1 MFFQGAN
8 VPTTCVR
15 RTFFDF
21 GNGADS
27 WNATCISRKEWWLLQ
42 CDMDPANDYGAEGL
56 NQAGRIP
63 RNRRTYNKWVANQT
77 LEDYALRFTA
87 YKVRRFSNWR
97 IANTAIGAISFL
109 ALEAI
114 GGSITLN
121 YGFAN
126 AAAAIAVCCAIILLM
141 GIPIA
146 YYAVK
151 YGVDIDLLTRGAGFG
166 YIGSTVTSL
175 IYATFTFIFFAIE
188 AAIIA
193 TALELCTGL
202 PLPVGYIVSAVV
214 IIPLVTHGVTFIS
227 RFQAW
232 TQPFWIVLQLAPFIF
247 IAALSHESVRQ
258 WTGYSGLWGR
268 PGGGTDLVHFGAA
281 SAVIFSLVVQI
292 GEQVDFLRFLPR
304 RSHSN
309 RIRWWA
315 ALLFAGPGWMV
326 IGGLKILAGSFLAFY
341 AFQRGVP
348 FQDASD
354 PTQMYLSV
362 FREMLGSPELALGIA
377 GIFVVICQLKIN
389 VTNSY
394 AGSIA
399 WSNFFSRLTHSHP
412 GRVVWLVFNV
422 MLGLLLMEFGV
433 YKALE
438 QTLGLYS
445 ILAVSWMGAIVAD
458 LVINKPLGL
467 SPRSIEFKRAHLYD
481 INPVGFGAMCLSAL
495 AGFIAYFGFLGPAL
509 AAVYIYVALVSAF
522 LLALLL
528 AIVTQGRYYI
538 ARQSASDWK
547 SGQAIQ
553 CCICEH
559 HFDSEDMARCPIYS
573 GPICSLCCS
582 LDARCVD
589 SCKPDARLME
599 QLRDF
604 TAAFLPQKFASFL
617 ESRLARYLTVLT
629 LVTAL
634 IGLVFWLIYFQS
646 TLDRS
651 LPAAQIAAVLWKLFI
666 IVLIISGIIVWLF
679 VLAQESRRF
688 AEDEARKHTR
698 LLMDEIQAHDETDR
712 QLQKAKEAAE
722 SANVAKSKYVVG
734 LSHELRTPLSAIL
747 GYAQLLER
755 QKGLPVYIHNAA
767 RTIKRSGEHLAD
779 MIEGLLDISKIEAGR
794 LEIFRHK
801 IALRPFLDQIVDMF
815 SLQAQAKG
823 IDFEFRA
830 SSLMPDYVFTDEK
843 RLRQVLINLLSNA
856 IKFTDRGKVSLAVA
870 YRGQVATF
878 EIEDTGIG
886 IREVDIERV
895 FLPFERA
902 EQPAHVIRPPGTG
915 LGLTITKLL
924 VEIMGGELLIRSTAG
939 VGTHISVRL
948 LLSSAAGTEDT
959 TALVSSISGYEGTR
973 RTVLVADDDASQR
986 ALLEDV
992 LKPLGFTVVMAADGA
1007 ACLSALSLYRPD
1019 ILVLDI
1025 AMPGMSGWDVARQ
1038 VRKRIGRDL
1047 PIVMLSADAG
1057 DERTRPDYAD
1067 LYDAYLIKPFSFE
1080 ELFDQFATHIP
1091 LTWIHAVEGA
1101 PETSL
1106 QPNFAAQELPEPAKL
1121 KQLRTLGETGFVR
1134 SIEAMLNDIERSS
1147 PATARFCAHMRLLV
1161 TNHRLRDFLAVI
1173 EEVKNA

>member
-1 MFFQGAN
+1 MNTAQ
-8 VPTTCVR
+8 
-15 RTFFDF
+15 
-21 GNGADS
+21 
-27 WNATCISRKEWWLLQ
+27 
-42 CDMDPANDYGAEGL
+42 
-56 NQAGRIP
+56 RIP
-63 RNRRTYNKWVANQT
+63 RNRRSYNKWVANQT

-114 GGSITLN
+114 GGAITLN
-121 YGFAN
+121 YGFSN
-126 AAAAIAVCCAIILLM
+126 AVAAIAVSCTIIMLM
-141 GIPIA
+141 GVPIA

-202 PLPVGYIVSAVV
+202 PLPIGYIIGALV

-232 TQPFWIVLQLAPFIF
+232 SQPFWVVLQLAPFVF
-247 IAALSHESVRQ
+247 IAAQSHPSVRQ
-258 WTGYSGLWGR
+258 WTGYSGLWGHADGR
-268 PGGGTDLVHFGAA
+268 VDLVHFGAA
-281 SAVIFSLVVQI
+281 SAVIFSLVAQI

-304 RSHSN
+304 RDHAN
-309 RIRWWA
+309 RLRWWA
-315 ALLFAGPGWMV
+315 ALLAAGPGWMV

-341 AFQRGVP
+341 AFQHGVD
-348 FQDASD
+348 FKDASD

-362 FREMLGSPELALGIA
+362 FSEMLGSPELALGVA

-467 SPRSIEFKRAHLYD
+467 SPRKIEFKRAHLYD
-481 INPVGFGAMCLSAL
+481 VNPVGFGAMTISAL
-495 AGFIAYFGFLGPAL
+495 AGLIAYFGAFGPTL
-509 AAVYIYVALVSAF
+509 AAVYIYVALLSAF
-522 LLALLL
+522 VLAPVL
-528 AIVTQGRYYI
+528 AVATRGRYYI
-538 ARQSASDWK
+538 ARQSSANWK
-547 SGQAIQ
+547 SGQLIE

-559 HFDSEDMARCPIYS
+559 HFDSEDMASCPIYS

-589 SCKPDARLME
+589 SCKTDARFMQ
-599 QLRDF
+599 QLRGF
-604 TAAFLPQKFASFL
+604 AIAFLPGRLQAFL
-617 ESRLARYLTVLT
+617 ESRLARYLAVLT
-629 LVTAL
+629 VVTAL

-646 TLDRS
+646 SLDRT
-651 LPAAQIAAVLWKLFI
+651 LPPAQTAAVLWKLFI
-666 IVLIISGIIVWLF
+666 IIFIIAGIIVWLF
-679 VLAQESRRF
+679 VLAQESRTF

-698 LLMDEIQAHDETDR
+698 LLMDEIEAHEETDR

-722 SANVAKSKYVVG
+722 QANVAKSKYVVG

-801 IALRPFLDQIVDMF
+801 IALRPFLDQIVDMLT
-815 SLQAQAKG
+815 LQAQAKG
-823 IDFEFRA
+823 VDFEFRA
-830 SSLMPDYVFTDEK
+830 SSSMPDYVVTDEK

-856 IKFTDRGKVSLAVA
+856 IKFTNHGKVSLTVT

-878 EIEDTGIG
+878 EIEDTGVG
-886 IREVDIERV
+886 IHETDIERI

-902 EQPAHVIRPPGTG
+902 EQPGNVARSPGTG

-924 VEIMGGELLIRSTAG
+924 VEIMGGELLMRSTP
-939 VGTHISVRL
+939 GTGTYVKVRL
-948 LLSSAAGTEDT
+948 HLSAATGIED
-959 TALVSSISGYEGTR
+959 VSAAISRISGYEGVR
-973 RTVLVADDDASQR
+973 RTVLVADDDGNQR

-992 LKPLGFTVVMAADGA
+992 LRPLGFTVITAADGK

-1019 ILVLDI
+1019 ILILDV
-1025 AMPGMSGWDVARQ
+1025 AMPGMSGWEVARQ
-1038 VRKRIGRDL
+1038 ARKRTGREM
-1047 PIVMLSADAG
+1047 PIIMLSADIG
-1057 DERTRPDYAD
+1057 NERTNPEYAG
-1067 LYDAYLIKPFSFE
+1067 LCDAYLTKPFGFD
-1080 ELFDQFATHIP
+1080 ELFDWFGTLLP
-1091 LTWIHAVEGA
+1091 LTWVHADEGTVEAEPQPDFA
-1101 PETSL
+1101 PG
-1106 QPNFAAQELPEPAKL
+1106 ELPEPHKL
-1121 KQLRTLGETGFVR
+1121 KQLRTLGQTGFIR
-1134 SIEAMLNDIERSS
+1134 SIEATLNDIETSA
-1147 PATARFCAHMRLLV
+1147 PATARFCHHMRHLAA
-1161 TNHRLRDFLAVI
+1161 NYRLREFLAVI

>member
-1 MFFQGAN
+1 
-8 VPTTCVR
+8 
-15 RTFFDF
+15 
-21 GNGADS
+21 
-27 WNATCISRKEWWLLQ
+27 
-42 CDMDPANDYGAEGL
+42 L
-56 NQAGRIP
+56 NTAQRIP

-114 GGSITLN
+114 GGAITLN

-126 AAAAIAVCCAIILLM
+126 AVAAIAVSCTIIMLM
-141 GIPIA
+141 GVPIA

-202 PLPVGYIVSAVV
+202 PLPIGYIIGALV

-232 TQPFWIVLQLAPFIF
+232 SQPFWVVLQLAPFVF
-247 IAALSHESVRQ
+247 IAAQSHPSVRQ
-258 WTGYSGLWGR
+258 WTGYSGLWGHADGR
-268 PGGGTDLVHFGAA
+268 VDLVHFGAA
-281 SAVIFSLVVQI
+281 SAVIFSLVAQI

-304 RSHSN
+304 RDHAN
-309 RIRWWA
+309 RLRWWA
-315 ALLFAGPGWMV
+315 ALLAAGPGWMV

-341 AFQRGVP
+341 AFQHGVD
-348 FQDASD
+348 FKDASD

-362 FREMLGSPELALGIA
+362 FSEMLGSPELALGVA

-467 SPRSIEFKRAHLYD
+467 SPRKIEFKRAHLYD
-481 INPVGFGAMCLSAL
+481 VNPVGFGAMTISAL
-495 AGFIAYFGFLGPAL
+495 AGLIAYFGAFGPTL
-509 AAVYIYVALVSAF
+509 AAVYIYVALLSAF
-522 LLALLL
+522 VLAPVL
-528 AIVTQGRYYI
+528 AVATRGRYYI
-538 ARQSASDWK
+538 ARQSSANWK
-547 SGQAIQ
+547 SGQLIE

-559 HFDSEDMARCPIYS
+559 HFDSEDMASCPIYS

-589 SCKPDARLME
+589 SCKTDARFMQ
-599 QLRDF
+599 QLRSF
-604 TAAFLPQKFASFL
+604 AIAFLPGRLQAFL
-617 ESRLARYLTVLT
+617 ESRLARYLAVLT
-629 LVTAL
+629 VVTAL

-646 TLDRS
+646 SLDRT
-651 LPAAQIAAVLWKLFI
+651 LPPAQTAAVLWKLFI
-666 IVLIISGIIVWLF
+666 IIFIIAGIIVWLF
-679 VLAQESRRF
+679 VLAQESRTF

-698 LLMDEIQAHDETDR
+698 LLMDEIEAHEETDR

-722 SANVAKSKYVVG
+722 QANVAKSKYVVG

-801 IALRPFLDQIVDMF
+801 IALRPFLDQIVDMLT
-815 SLQAQAKG
+815 LQAQAKG
-823 IDFEFRA
+823 VDFEFRA
-830 SSLMPDYVFTDEK
+830 SSSMPDYVVTDEK

-856 IKFTDRGKVSLAVA
+856 IKFTNHGKVCLTVT

-878 EIEDTGIG
+878 EIEDTGVG
-886 IREVDIERV
+886 IHEADIERI

-902 EQPAHVIRPPGTG
+902 EQPGDAARPPGTG

-924 VEIMGGELLIRSTAG
+924 VEIMGGELLMRSTPGAG
-939 VGTHISVRL
+939 TYVKVRL
-948 LLSSAAGTEDT
+948 HLSAATGTED
-959 TALVSSISGYEGTR
+959 VSAAVSRIGGYEGAR
-973 RTVLVADDDASQR
+973 RAVLVADDDGNQR

-992 LKPLGFTVVMAADGA
+992 LRPLGFTVITAADGK

-1019 ILVLDI
+1019 ILILDV
-1025 AMPGMSGWDVARQ
+1025 AMPGMSGWEVARQ
-1038 VRKRIGRDL
+1038 VRKRSGREM
-1047 PIVMLSADAG
+1047 PIIMLSADIG
-1057 DERTRPDYAD
+1057 NERTKPEYAG
-1067 LYDAYLIKPFSFE
+1067 LCDAYLTKPFSFD
-1080 ELFDQFATHIP
+1080 ELFDWFGTLIP
-1091 LTWIHAVEGA
+1091 LTWVHADEGTVEA
-1101 PETSL
+1101 EP
-1106 QPNFAAQELPEPAKL
+1106 QPDFAEGELPEPHKL
-1121 KQLRTLGETGFVR
+1121 KQLHTLGQIGFVR
-1134 SIEAMLNDIERSS
+1134 SIEATLNDIETSA
-1147 PATARFCAHMRLLV
+1147 PATARFCRHMRQLAA
-1161 TNHRLRDFLAVI
+1161 NYRLREFLAVI

>member
-1 MFFQGAN
+1 MNTAQ
-8 VPTTCVR
+8 
-15 RTFFDF
+15 
-21 GNGADS
+21 
-27 WNATCISRKEWWLLQ
+27 
-42 CDMDPANDYGAEGL
+42 
-56 NQAGRIP
+56 RIP

-87 YKVRRFSNWR
+87 YRVRRFSNWR

-126 AAAAIAVCCAIILLM
+126 AASAIALSCGIIVLM

-146 YYAVK
+146 YNAVK

-188 AAIIA
+188 AAIVA
-193 TALELCTGL
+193 TALQLCTGL
-202 PLPVGYIVSAVV
+202 PLPIGYILSALV

-232 TQPFWIVLQLAPFIF
+232 TQPFWVVLQLAPFVF
-247 IAALSHESVRQ
+247 IAAQSHASVRQ
-258 WTGYSGLWGR
+258 WTGYSGLWGSSD
-268 PGGGTDLVHFGAA
+268 GSVDLVHFGAA
-281 SAVIFSLVVQI
+281 SAVIFSLVAQI

-304 RSHSN
+304 RTHAN
-309 RIRWWA
+309 RLRWWA
-315 ALLFAGPGWMV
+315 ALLVAGPGWMV

-341 AFQRGVP
+341 AFQQGVD
-348 FQDASD
+348 FKDASD

-362 FREMLGSPELALGIA
+362 FRDMLGSPEMALGLA
-377 GIFVVICQLKIN
+377 GIFVIICQLKIN

-458 LVINKPLGL
+458 LVINKPLRL
-467 SPRSIEFKRAHLYD
+467 SPRSVEFKRAHLYD
-481 INPVGFGAMCLSAL
+481 INPVGFGAMLISAL
-495 AGFIAYFGFLGPAL
+495 TGLVAYSGFFGPTL
-509 AAVYIYVALVSAF
+509 AAVYIYVALGSAF
-522 LLALLL
+522 LLAPVL
-528 AIVTQGRYYI
+528 AIATRGRYYV
-538 ARQSASDWK
+538 ARQSSADWK
-547 SGQAIQ
+547 SGQAIE

-582 LDARCVD
+582 LDARCAD
-589 SCKPDARLME
+589 ACKTDARFMQ
-599 QLRDF
+599 QLRGF
-604 TAAFLPQKFASFL
+604 TTAFLPPRFAVFL
-617 ESRLARYLTVLT
+617 ESRLARYLAVLT
-629 LVTAL
+629 VVTAL

-646 TLDRS
+646 SLDRAF
-651 LPAAQIAAVLWKLFI
+651 PTAQIATVLWKLFI
-666 IVLIISGIIVWLF
+666 IVFIISGIIVWLF
-679 VLAQESRRF
+679 VLAQESRNF
-688 AEDEARKHTR
+688 AEDEARRHTR

-712 QLQKAKEAAE
+712 QLQKAKEVAE
-722 SANVAKSKYVVG
+722 QANIAKSKYVVG

-801 IALRPFLDQIVDMF
+801 FALRPFLDQIVDMLT
-815 SLQAQAKG
+815 LQAQARG
-823 IDFEFRA
+823 IEFEFHA
-830 SSLMPDYVFTDEK
+830 SSSMPDYVVTDEK

-856 IKFTDRGKVSLAVA
+856 IKFTDFGKVSLTVN

-886 IREVDIERV
+886 IPEADIERV
-895 FLPFERA
+895 FRPFERG
-902 EQPAHVIRPPGTG
+902 EQVGDASRPPGTG

-924 VEIMGGELLIRSTAG
+924 VEIMGGDLVVRST
-939 VGTHISVRL
+939 VGSGTRASVRL
-948 LLSSAAGTEDT
+948 HLSSATGTEDAPPT
-959 TALVSSISGYEGTR
+959 VSRISGYEGAR
-973 RTVLVADDDASQR
+973 RTALVADDDPSQR
-986 ALLEDV
+986 TLLEDI
-992 LKPLGFTVVMAADGA
+992 LRPLGFTVIVAADGR
-1007 ACLSALSLYRPD
+1007 ACLSALSLHRPD
-1019 ILVLDI
+1019 IVILDV

-1038 VRKRIGRDL
+1038 IRRRLGREL
-1047 PIVMLSADAG
+1047 PIIMLSADAG
-1057 DERTRPDYAD
+1057 NERTRPDYAD
-1067 LYDAYLIKPFSFE
+1067 LCNAYLIKPFSFD
-1080 ELFDQFATHIP
+1080 ELFDWFATLIP
-1091 LTWIHAVEGA
+1091 LTWIHAGDTMAEIDMRPSFSA
-1101 PETSL
+1101 E
-1106 QPNFAAQELPEPAKL
+1106 ELPERNKL
-1121 KQLRTLGETGFVR
+1121 KQLRTLGETGFTR
-1134 SIEAMLNDIERSS
+1134 SIDAMLNDIQLSS
-1147 PATARFCAHMRLLV
+1147 PATARFCGHMRLLV
-1161 TNHRLRDFLAVI
+1161 TNYRLRDFLAVI
-1173 EEVKNA
+1173 EEVKNV

>member
-1 MFFQGAN
+1 M
-8 VPTTCVR
+8 
-15 RTFFDF
+15 
-21 GNGADS
+21 S
-27 WNATCISRKEWWLLQ
+27 
-42 CDMDPANDYGAEGL
+42 L
-56 NQAGRIP
+56 NTAQRIP

-114 GGSITLN
+114 GGAITLN

-126 AAAAIAVCCAIILLM
+126 AIAAIAVSCSIIILM

-146 YYAVK
+146 YHSVK

-166 YIGSTVTSL
+166 YIGSTFTSL

-193 TALELCTGL
+193 TALQLCIGL
-202 PLPVGYIVSAVV
+202 PLPIGYIVSALV

-232 TQPFWIVLQLAPFIF
+232 TQPFWVVLQLAPFVF
-247 IAALSHESVRQ
+247 IASQSMPSVRQ
-258 WTGYSGLWGR
+258 WTGYSGLFGH
-268 PGGGTDLVHFGAA
+268 PDGSINLAHFGAA
-281 SAVIFSLVVQI
+281 SAVIFSLVAQI

-304 RSHSN
+304 RTHAN
-309 RIRWWA
+309 RLRWWA
-315 ALLFAGPGWMV
+315 ALLAAGPGWMV
-326 IGGLKILAGSFLAFY
+326 IGGLKITAGSFLAFY
-341 AFQRGVP
+341 AFQQGVD
-348 FQDASD
+348 FKDASD

-362 FREMLGSPELALGIA
+362 FREMLGSPEMALGLA

-481 INPVGFGAMCLSAL
+481 INPVGFGSMAISAL
-495 AGFIAYFGFLGPAL
+495 AGLIAYLGVFGPTL
-509 AAVYIYVALVSAF
+509 AAIYTYVALISAF
-522 LLALLL
+522 VLAPVLAL
-528 AIVTQGRYYI
+528 ATRGQYYI
-538 ARQSASDWK
+538 ARQSPADWK
-547 SGQAIQ
+547 SGQAIE

-589 SCKPDARLME
+589 ACKTDARLM
-599 QLRDF
+599 QQVRGF
-604 TAAFLPQKFASFL
+604 AVTFLPGRFSAFL
-617 ESRLARYLTVLT
+617 ESRLARYIAVLTV
-629 LVTAL
+629 VTAL
-634 IGLVFWLIYFQS
+634 IGLVFWLIHFQS
-646 TLDRS
+646 SLDKTM
-651 LPAAQIAAVLWKLFI
+651 PAAEIATVLWKLFI
-666 IVLIISGIIVWLF
+666 IVFIIAGIIVWLF
-679 VLAQESRRF
+679 VLAQESRNF

-698 LLMDEIQAHDETDR
+698 LLMDEIQAHGETDR
-712 QLQKAKEAAE
+712 QLQRAKEVAE
-722 SANVAKSKYVVG
+722 QANVAKSKYVVG

-801 IALRPFLDQIVDMF
+801 IALRPFLDQIVDMLT
-815 SLQAQAKG
+815 LQAHAKG
-823 IDFEFRA
+823 IEFEFRA
-830 SSLMPDYVFTDEK
+830 SSSMPDYVVTDEK

-856 IKFTDRGKVSLAVA
+856 IKFTDHGKVCLAVT

-886 IREVDIERV
+886 IREADIERV
-895 FLPFERA
+895 FLPFERV
-902 EQPAHVIRPPGTG
+902 EQAGDVIRPPGTG

-924 VEIMGGELLIRSTAG
+924 VEIMGGELVVRSVAG
-939 VGTHISVRL
+939 AGTYVSVRL
-948 LLSSAAGTEDT
+948 HLSSASSSED
-959 TALVSSISGYEGTR
+959 APAVVSRISGYEGAR
-973 RTVLVADDDASQR
+973 RTVLVADDDANQR

-992 LKPLGFTVVMAADGA
+992 LRPLGFTVIVAADGP

-1038 VRKRIGRDL
+1038 VRKRIGRGL

-1057 DERTRPDYAD
+1057 NERTRPEFAD
-1067 LYDAYLIKPFSFE
+1067 LCDAYLIKPFSFD
-1080 ELFDQFATHIP
+1080 ELFDCFATLVP
-1091 LTWIHAVEGA
+1091 LTWMHAGEETVEA
-1101 PETSL
+1101 DL
-1106 QPNFAAQELPEPAKL
+1106 QPNFASAELPEPRKL

-1134 SIEAMLNDIERSS
+1134 SIEAMLNDIEASS
-1147 PATARFCAHMRLLV
+1147 PGTARFCRHMRFLV
-1161 TNHRLRDFLAVI
+1161 ANYRLRDFLAVI
-1173 EEVKNA
+1173 EEVKNV

>member
-1 MFFQGAN
+1 MNTAQ
-8 VPTTCVR
+8 
-15 RTFFDF
+15 
-21 GNGADS
+21 
-27 WNATCISRKEWWLLQ
+27 
-42 CDMDPANDYGAEGL
+42 
-56 NQAGRIP
+56 RIP

-87 YKVRRFSNWR
+87 YKVRRFSAWR

-114 GGSITLN
+114 GGAITLN
-121 YGFAN
+121 YGFSN
-126 AAAAIAVCCAIILLM
+126 AIPAIAVACATIVLM
-141 GIPIA
+141 GVPIA

-193 TALELCTGL
+193 TALQLCTGL
-202 PLPVGYIVSAVV
+202 PLPIGYIVSALV

-232 TQPFWIVLQLAPFIF
+232 TQPFWVVLQLAPFVF
-247 IAALSHESVRQ
+247 IATQSHPSVQQ
-258 WTGYSGLWGR
+258 WTGYSGLWGH
-268 PGGGTDLVHFGAA
+268 PDGEVSLVHFGAA
-281 SAVIFSLVVQI
+281 SAVIFSLVAQI

-304 RSHSN
+304 RSHAN
-309 RIRWWA
+309 RVRWWA
-315 ALLFAGPGWMV
+315 ALLVAGPGWMV

-341 AFQRGVP
+341 AFQHGVD
-348 FQDASD
+348 FKDASD

-362 FREMLGSPELALGIA
+362 FRQMLGSPELALGLT
-377 GIFVVICQLKIN
+377 GIFVIICQLKIN

-438 QTLGLYS
+438 QTLGLYA

-481 INPVGFGAMCLSAL
+481 INPVGFGSMVISAL
-495 AGFIAYFGFLGPAL
+495 AGLIAYFGVFGPTL
-509 AAVYIYVALVSAF
+509 AAVYTYVALLSAF
-522 LLALLL
+522 VLAPIL
-528 AIVTQGRYYI
+528 AFATGGRYYI
-538 ARQSASDWK
+538 ARQSSVDWK
-547 SGQAIQ
+547 SGQAIE

-582 LDARCVD
+582 LDARCAD
-589 SCKPDARLME
+589 SCKTDARFMQ
-599 QLRDF
+599 QLRGF
-604 TAAFLPQKFASFL
+604 AVAFLPGRFSAFL
-617 ESRLARYLTVLT
+617 ESRLARYLAVLT
-629 LVTAL
+629 VVTAL

-646 TLDRS
+646 SLDRT
-651 LPAAQIAAVLWKLFI
+651 LPPDRIATVLWKLFI
-666 IVLIISGIIVWLF
+666 IVFIIAGIIVWLF
-679 VLAQESRRF
+679 VLAQESRNF

-698 LLMDEIQAHDETDR
+698 LLMDEIQAHEETDR
-712 QLQKAKEAAE
+712 QLQKAKEVAE
-722 SANVAKSKYVVG
+722 QANVAKSKYVVG

-801 IALRPFLDQIVDMF
+801 IPLRPFLDQIVDMLT
-815 SLQAQAKG
+815 LQAQAKG

-830 SSLMPDYVFTDEK
+830 TSSMPDYVVTDEK

-856 IKFTDRGKVSLAVA
+856 IKFTDHGKVSLAVT

-886 IREVDIERV
+886 IPEADIERM
-895 FLPFERA
+895 FLPFERG
-902 EQPAHVIRPPGTG
+902 EQAGDANRPPGTG

-924 VEIMGGELLIRSTAG
+924 VEIMGGELVVRSTVG
-939 VGTHISVRL
+939 VGTYVSVRL
-948 LLSSAAGTEDT
+948 HLSAAAGTEDVP
-959 TALVSSISGYEGTR
+959 AVVSRISGYEGPR
-973 RTVLVADDDASQR
+973 RTVLVADDDGNQR

-992 LKPLGFTVVMAADGA
+992 LRPLGFTVITAADGR

-1038 VRKRIGRDL
+1038 ARRRFGREL
-1047 PIVMLSADAG
+1047 AIVMLSADAG
-1057 DERTRPDYAD
+1057 NERTKPEYAG
-1067 LYDAYLIKPFSFE
+1067 LCDAYLIKPFSFD
-1080 ELFDQFATHIP
+1080 ELFDWFAT
-1091 LTWIHAVEGA
+1091 LMSVTWLYASDEAAEVDLA
-1101 PETSL
+1101 PS
-1106 QPNFAAQELPEPAKL
+1106 FAPGELPEPHKL
-1121 KQLRTLGETGFVR
+1121 KQLRTLGQTGFVR
-1134 SIEAMLNDIERSS
+1134 SIEATLNDIETSS
-1147 PATARFCAHMRLLV
+1147 PATARFCHHMRLLV
-1161 TNHRLRDFLAVI
+1161 ANYRLRDFLAVI
-1173 EEVKNA
+1173 EEVNNA

>member
-1 MFFQGAN
+1 MN
-8 VPTTCVR
+8 ET
-15 RTFFDF
+15 
-21 GNGADS
+21 
-27 WNATCISRKEWWLLQ
+27 
-42 CDMDPANDYGAEGL
+42 
-56 NQAGRIP
+56 GRIP

-126 AAAAIAVCCAIILLM
+126 AATAILVCCGIIFLM
-141 GIPIA
+141 GVPIA

-166 YIGSTVTSL
+166 YLGSTVTSL

-188 AAIIA
+188 AAIVA
-193 TALELCTGL
+193 TALQLCTGL
-202 PLPVGYIVSAVV
+202 PLPFGYIVSALV

-232 TQPFWIVLQLAPFIF
+232 TQPFWVVLQLAPFVF
-247 IAALSHESVRQ
+247 IALQSHSSVRQ
-258 WTGYSGLWGR
+258 WTGYSGLLGAPDGR
-268 PGGGTDLVHFGAA
+268 VDIVHFGAA
-281 SAVIFSLVVQI
+281 SAVLFSLVAQI

-304 RSHSN
+304 RTRQN
-309 RIRWWA
+309 RLRWWA
-315 ALLFAGPGWMV
+315 ALLFAGPGWAV

-341 AFQRGVP
+341 AFQHGVS
-348 FQDASD
+348 FEDASD

-362 FREMLGSPELALGIA
+362 FRQMLGSPELALGLA
-377 GIFVVICQLKIN
+377 GIFVIICQLKIN

-445 ILAVSWMGAIVAD
+445 ILAVSWMGSIVAD

-481 INPVGFGAMCLSAL
+481 INPVGFGAMIISAL
-495 AGFIAYFGFLGPAL
+495 AGLIAYFGFLGPVL
-509 AAVYIYVALVSAF
+509 ASAYIYVALVAAF
-522 LLALLL
+522 VVAPVLAVL
-528 AIVTQGRYYI
+528 TKGRFYL
-538 ARQSASDWK
+538 ARQSSTDWK
-547 SGQAIQ
+547 SAEAIQ

-582 LDARCVD
+582 LDARCMD
-589 SCKPDARLME
+589 SCKPDARLMD
-599 QLRDF
+599 QLRSF
-604 TAAFLPQKFASFL
+604 TSAYLPHRFAGYL
-617 ESRLARYLTVLT
+617 ESRLARYLTILT
-629 LVTAL
+629 IVTAL

-646 TLDRS
+646 TLDRN
-651 LPAAQIAAVLWKLFI
+651 LPAEQIATVLWKLFI
-666 IVLIISGIIVWLF
+666 IVFIISGIIVWLF
-679 VLAQESRRF
+679 VLAQESRIF
-688 AEDEARKHTR
+688 AEDEARRHTR
-698 LLMDEIQAHDETDR
+698 LLMDEIRAHEETDR
-712 QLQKAKEAAE
+712 QLQKAKEVAE
-722 SANVAKSKYVVG
+722 SANIAKSKYVVG

-747 GYAQLLER
+747 GYAQLLDR
-755 QKGLPVYIHNAA
+755 QKGLPGYIHNAA

-779 MIEGLLDISKIEAGR
+779 MIEGLLDISKIEAGK

-801 IALRPFLDQIVDMF
+801 IALKPFLDQIVDMF
-815 SLQAQAKG
+815 TLQAQAKG

-830 SSLMPDYVFTDEK
+830 PSSMPDYVFTDEK

-856 IKFTDRGKVSLAVA
+856 IKFTGHGRVTLTVS
-870 YRGQVATF
+870 YRNQVATF
-878 EIEDTGIG
+878 EIEDTGVG
-886 IREVDIERV
+886 IRETDIERV

-902 EQPAHVIRPPGTG
+902 EHPSDGMRPPGTG

-924 VEIMGGELLIRSTAG
+924 VEIMGGELVVRSRPG
-939 VGTHISVRL
+939 VGTFVSVRL
-948 LLSSAAGTEDT
+948 LLSSATGAEDAT
-959 TALVSSISGYEGTR
+959 SMVASISGYEGPR
-973 RTVLVADDDASQR
+973 RTVLIADDDRSLSG
-986 ALLEDV
+986 LLEDA
-992 LKPLGFTVVMAADGA
+992 LKPLGFTVISTADGP

-1019 ILVLDI
+1019 LLVLDI
-1025 AMPGMSGWDVARQ
+1025 AMPGMSGWEVARRA
-1038 VRKRIGRDL
+1038 RKRIGRDL
-1047 PIVMLSADAG
+1047 PIIMLSADAG
-1057 DERTRPDYAD
+1057 NDRTKPESAE
-1067 LYDAYLIKPFSFE
+1067 LYNAYLTKPFSFE
-1080 ELFDQFATHIP
+1080 ELFDQLATLLS
-1091 LTWIHAVEGA
+1091 LTWVHAADGVDE
-1101 PETSL
+1101 PELTPVFDAS
-1106 QPNFAAQELPEPAKL
+1106 ELPEPNKL
-1121 KQLRTLGETGFVR
+1121 KQLRTLGQTGFVR
-1134 SIEAMLNDIERSS
+1134 SIEATLDDIETTS
-1147 PATARFCAHMRLLV
+1147 PATARFCAHMRRLV
-1161 TNHRLRDFLAVI
+1161 AHHRLRDFMAVI
-1173 EEVKNA
+1173 EEVAHV

>member
-1 MFFQGAN
+1 M
-8 VPTTCVR
+8 
-15 RTFFDF
+15 
-21 GNGADS
+21 S
-27 WNATCISRKEWWLLQ
+27 S
-42 CDMDPANDYGAEGL
+42 AE
-56 NQAGRIP
+56 RIP

-87 YKVRRFSNWR
+87 YKVRRFSDWR

-121 YGFAN
+121 YGFTN
-126 AAAAIAVCCAIILLM
+126 AVVAIAVCCTIMFLM

-146 YYAVK
+146 YNAAK
-151 YGVDIDLLTRGAGFG
+151 FGVDIDLLTRGAGFG

-188 AAIIA
+188 AAIVA
-193 TALELCTGL
+193 TALQLCTGL
-202 PLPVGYIVSAVV
+202 PLSIGYILSALV

-232 TQPFWIVLQLAPFIF
+232 TQPFWVVLQLAPFIF
-247 IAALSHESVRQ
+247 IALQGHPSVRQ
-258 WTGYSGLWGR
+258 WTGYSGLWGQ
-268 PGGGTDLVHFGAA
+268 PGGGADIVHFGAA
-281 SAVIFSLVVQI
+281 SAVLFSLVAQI

-304 RSHSN
+304 RTQGNHLK
-309 RIRWWA
+309 WWS
-315 ALLFAGPGWMV
+315 ALLFAGPGWIL
-326 IGGLKILAGSFLAFY
+326 IGGLKILGGSFLAFY
-341 AFQRGVP
+341 AFQHGVD
-348 FQDASD
+348 FHEASD
-354 PTQMYLSV
+354 PTQMYLNV
-362 FREMLGSPELALGIA
+362 FRQMLGSPELALGLA
-377 GIFVVICQLKIN
+377 GIFVVICQVKIN

-445 ILAVSWMGAIVAD
+445 IVAVAWMASIVAD

-467 SPRSIEFKRAHLYD
+467 SPRGIEFKRAHLYD
-481 INPVGFGAMCLSAL
+481 INPVGFGAMCISAL
-495 AGFIAYFGFLGPAL
+495 AGLMAYFGFFGATL
-509 AAVYIYVALVSAF
+509 AHVYIYVALISAF
-522 LLALLL
+522 LLAP
-528 AIVTQGRYYI
+528 AIAVATRGRYYI
-538 ARQSASDWK
+538 ARQSSADWGEAK
-547 SGQAIQ
+547 AIQ

-582 LDARCVD
+582 LDARCD
-589 SCKPDARLME
+589 DACKPDARLKQ
-599 QLRDF
+599 QLRSF
-604 TAAFLPQKFASFL
+604 ATAFLPPRFAAFV
-617 ESRLARYLTVLT
+617 ESRLARYITILT
-629 LVTAL
+629 LVTLL
-634 IGLVFWLIYFQS
+634 IGVVFWLIYFQS
-646 TLDRS
+646 TIDRS
-651 LPAAQIAAVLWKLFI
+651 LPAEQIASVLWKLFVI
-666 IVLIISGIIVWLF
+666 IFIISGIIVWLF
-679 VLAQESRRF
+679 VLAQESRNF

-698 LLMDEIQAHDETDR
+698 LLMDEIWAHEETDR
-712 QLQKAKEAAE
+712 QLQKAKESAE
-722 SANVAKSKYVVG
+722 SANLAKSKYVVG

-755 QKGLPVYIHNAA
+755 QKALPVYIHNAA

-830 SSLMPDYVFTDEK
+830 SSSMPDYVFTDEK

-856 IKFTDRGKVSLAVA
+856 IKFTDSGRVSLAVT

-886 IREVDIERV
+886 IREADIERV

-902 EQPAHVIRPPGTG
+902 EQPADTSRPPGTG

-924 VEIMGGELLIRSTAG
+924 VDIMGGELVMRSRSGAGTYISIR
-939 VGTHISVRL
+939 L
-948 LLSSAAGTEDT
+948 MLSSARGPEDV
-959 TALVSSISGYEGTR
+959 APAVSAVSGYEGPR
-973 RTVLVADDDASQR
+973 RTVLAADDDATQR
-986 ALLEDV
+986 SLLEDV
-992 LKPLGFTVVMAADGA
+992 LRPLGFTVITVADGP
-1007 ACLSALSLYRPD
+1007 ACLSALTLYAPD
-1019 ILVLDI
+1019 IVILDL
-1025 AMPGMSGWDVARQ
+1025 AMPSMPGWDVARQ
-1038 VRKRIGRDL
+1038 IRKRFGRDL
-1047 PIVMLSADAG
+1047 PILILSADAG
-1057 DERTRPDYAD
+1057 NERTNPEYAD
-1067 LYDAYLIKPFSFE
+1067 LCDAYLIKPFSFE
-1080 ELFDQFATHIP
+1080 ELFEHFASLIP
-1091 LTWIHAVEGA
+1091 LTWTDGGQDATDLDVPPA
-1101 PETSL
+1101 
-1106 QPNFAAQELPEPAKL
+1106 FEPGEVPDARKL
-1121 KQLRTLGETGFVR
+1121 KQLRTLGQTGFVR
-1134 SIEAMLNDIERSS
+1134 SIEAMLNEIELST
-1147 PATARFCAHMRLLV
+1147 PATARFCAHLRSLV
-1161 TNHRLRDFLAVI
+1161 TNYRLRDFLTVL
-1173 EEVKNA
+1173 ENVNHV